1 MNYLELGKVS
11 ENKDN
16 NFEAELSR
24 FSINDGWRISDDSQT
39 LLNIYNRIN
48 LHSTTH
54 SFNFDED
61 YLFLFKYL
69 PKLPRADDERYKRI
83 KKYACKHDVSN
94 KTDLFCTERF
104 NCLKFELYVRNPKN
118 VEAIEDIVSIHAKHE
133 KELAL
138 FHDLIFE
145 RPTALEKHNIEN
157 FTKEDEEKLL
167 NLAGELNEKA
177 KNLLLIPYKHYNTDD
192 EKFQHWGI
200 NSKIYEI
207 INLLIKCFGLPIMHT
222 IQVLNEKD
230 GEKRQ
235 LKTTRT
241 YYYHINRAELLNH
254 EDYPFQNENSYV
266 KLIQY
271 TDTYF
276 VEHIK
281 KLNEFSVLVQS
292 IQLAKPLDL
301 DFMDYADN
309 VEFFAL
315 NRGSIDRKV
324 IPIHHYPDIG
334 QSTKVNFEIDVS
346 SGITNATKLFDRLYT
361 SLQNNKELKIPEELN
376 ILEESDIFNILSE
389 EEDNGDIADN
399 LFLYDYYT
407 YRLEQ
412 HRHQQKYL
420 NDILNLKTKKFNEL
434 FGKLTNTA
442 IYHELLKL
450 NPNQTEDAI
459 RKQIEKIKKAIA
471 PK

>member
-1 MNYLELGKVS
+1 MHYLELGETS
-11 ENKDN
+11 EDEVNS
-16 NFEAELSR
+16 FEADLLQ
-24 FSINDGWRISDDSQT
+24 FSLNNEKQISTYLEKLRSA
-39 LLNIYNRIN
+39 YSRIN

-104 NCLKFELYVRNPKN
+104 NCLKFELYVRNSKN
-118 VEAIEDIVSIHAKHE
+118 VEAIEDIVSIHVKHE

-177 KNLLLIPYKHYNTDD
+177 KNLLFIPYKHYNTDD

-200 NSKIYEI
+200 NPKIYEI

-266 KLIQY
+266 KIIQY

-276 VEHIK
+276 IEHIK

-292 IQLAKPLDL
+292 IQLARPLDL

-315 NRGSIDRKV
+315 NRSSIERKV

-334 QSTKVNFEIDVS
+334 ESTKVNFEIDIS
-346 SGITNATKLFDRLYT
+346 SGITNATKLFDRLYS
-361 SLQNNKELKIPEELN
+361 SLQNNKELALPV
-376 ILEESDIFNILSE
+376 ESDIFNILSE
-389 EEDNGDIADN
+389 EEDSGDIADN

-412 HRHQQKYL
+412 HEHQQKYL
-420 NDILNLKTKKFNEL
+420 NDMLNLKTKEFKEL

-442 IYHELLKL
+442 IYHELLEL
-450 NPNQTEDAI
+450 NPTQTEDAI
-459 RKQIEKIKKAIA
+459 RKQIEKIKKAIS

>member
-39 LLNIYNRIN
+39 LLNMYNRIN
-48 LHSTTH
+48 LHSTAH

-69 PKLPRADDERYKRI
+69 PKLPSADDERYKRI

-118 VEAIEDIVSIHAKHE
+118 VKAIEDIVSIYAKHE

-138 FHDLIFE
+138 FYALIFE
-145 RPTALEKHNIEN
+145 RPVDLEKDPIEN
-157 FTKEDEEKLL
+157 STKEDEDKLL
-167 NLAGELNEKA
+167 SLAWDLNEKA
-177 KNLLLIPYKHYNTDD
+177 KNLLLVPYKYYNADD

-200 NSKIYEI
+200 NPKIYEI

-241 YYYHINRAELLNH
+241 YYYHINRVQLDNP
-254 EDYPFQNENSYV
+254 EDHPFQNENSYV
-266 KLIQY
+266 KFIQY

-276 VEHIK
+276 IEHIK
-281 KLNEFSVLVQS
+281 KLNDFSVLVQS

-334 QSTKVNFEIDVS
+334 ESTKVNFEIDIS

-361 SLQNNKELKIPEELN
+361 SLQNNKELKIPEELK

-389 EEDNGDIADN
+389 EEENGDIADN

-412 HRHQQKYL
+412 HEHQQKNL
-420 NDILNLKTKKFNEL
+420 NDLLNLKTKKFNEL
-434 FGKLTNTA
+434 FGKLKNAA
-442 IYHELLKL
+442 IYYELLGV
-450 NPNQTEDAI
+450 NSPQSEDAI
-459 RKQIEKIKKAIA
+459 RKQIEKIKKAIV